1 MSVVTLSATFGAGGP
16 FIGPA
21 VAERLGLPFLDRG
34 IPTKVAAELGVAV
47 EEAEARD
54 EQTQGWLTRLLTGI
68 APMSAEYM
76 LGSDVPRTALLS
88 EDAFRDRTECV
99 LRSVVAEGGGV
110 ILGRAGAVV
119 LADCPDALHVRL
131 DGEVN
136 RRARQAAKAAEMPE
150 SEAMKLLRK
159 VDKAREGYVKYFY
172 KANPA
177 DPCYYHMTL
186 DSTRLSF
193 DTCTDLIV
201 AAYEATH

>member
-1 MSVVTLSATFGAGGP
+1 MSVVTLSASFGAGGP

-21 VAERLGLPFLDRG
+21 VAERLKLPFVDRA

-88 EDAFRDRTECV
+88 EDAFCQRTQEV
-99 LRSVVAEGGGV
+99 LRGVVAEGGGV
-110 ILGRAGAVV
+110 ILGRAGALV
-119 LADCPDALHVRL
+119 LADCPTALHVRL

-136 RRARQAAKAAEMPE
+136 RRARQAAKAANL
-150 SEAMKLLRK
+150 SEAEALKLLRK
-159 VDKAREGYVKYFY
+159 VDKTREGYVRHFY
-172 KANPA
+172 QADPA
-177 DPCYYHMTL
+177 DPCHYHMTL

-201 AAYEATH
+201 AAYEATR